1 MYYLAKN
8 IRIRKCDDLT
18 FAINVSN
25 NAVFTMKTKAFNYIE
40 SLLKYGINKD
50 EITFLN
56 NNVIDF
62 IYSLESNGIIEVS
75 NEN

>member
-8 IRIRKCDDLT
+8 IRIRKCDNLT
-18 FAINVSN
+18 FAINISN

-40 SLLKYGINKD
+40 SLLKDGINKD
-50 EITFLN
+50 EITVLN

>member
-1 MYYLAKN
+1 MYNIAKN

-18 FAINVSN
+18 FAINISN
-25 NAVFTMKTKAFNYIE
+25 NAVFTMKTKAFNYIKC
-40 SLLKYGINKD
+40 LLDDGINKD
-50 EITFLN
+50 EVTFLN
-56 NNVIDF
+56 NNVINF

>member
-18 FAINVSN
+18 FAINISN

-40 SLLKYGINKD
+40 SLLKDGINKD
-50 EITFLN
+50 EITVLN

>member
-1 MYYLAKN
+1 MYNIAKN

-62 IYSLESNGIIEVS
+62 IY
-75 NEN
+75 